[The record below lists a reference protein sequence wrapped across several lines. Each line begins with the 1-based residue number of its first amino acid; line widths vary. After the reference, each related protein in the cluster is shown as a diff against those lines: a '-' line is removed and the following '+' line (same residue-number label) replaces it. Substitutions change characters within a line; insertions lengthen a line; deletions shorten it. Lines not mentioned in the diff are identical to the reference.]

1 MENIFQLLCSRVHK
15 IVIFGTKS
23 IIFKTYSMTNTSFK
37 DLNNK
42 VCAITGGG
50 GVIGKALA
58 IGLGDVGVKTALLD
72 LNKEM
77 ADKVAAEVSAQTGSK
92 SIGVAA
98 NVLDKSSLEKAKEEV
113 NSKMGKINMLIN
125 GAGGNSPKA
134 TSAAEVMTE
143 DLKSDLGKTF
153 FGLDISGFEF
163 VFNLNFMGTILPTM
177 ILSKDML
184 DGGGV
189 VLNVSSM
196 SAFRPLTKVP
206 AYSAAKASI
215 NSITEWLSVH
225 LAPVGIRVNAIAPG
239 FFLTNQNRFL
249 LTDEK
254 TGDLTARGEK
264 IINNT
269 PMGRFGEVE
278 ELQGTVN
285 YLMSD
290 LSKFVTGI
298 VIPVDGGFNAFSG
311 V

>member
-1 MENIFQLLCSRVHK
+1 MSKQ
-15 IVIFGTKS
+15 
-23 IIFKTYSMTNTSFK
+23 SFE

-42 VCAITGGG
+42 VCVITGGG

-58 IGLGDVGVKTALLD
+58 LGLGSVGVKTALLD

-77 ADKVAAEVSAQTGSK
+77 ADQVAQHVNAETGSD
-92 SIGVAA
+92 SIAVET
-98 NVLDKSSLEKAKEEV
+98 NVLDKQSLENAKKEV
-113 NSKMGKINMLIN
+113 NDKLGKINLLIN

-134 TSAAEVMTE
+134 TSQAETMTE
-143 DLKSDLGKTF
+143 EMKTDLGKTF
-153 FGLDISGFEF
+153 FGLDITGFEF

-177 ILSKDML
+177 VLSQDML

-254 TGDLTARGEK
+254 TGELTPRGHK

-290 LSKFVTGI
+290 LSAFVTGI

>member
-1 MENIFQLLCSRVHK
+1 M
-15 IVIFGTKS
+15 TKL
-23 IIFKTYSMTNTSFK
+23 SFE

-42 VCAITGGG
+42 VCVITGGG
-50 GVIGKALA
+50 GVIGRALA
-58 IGLGDVGVKTALLD
+58 IGLGSVGVKTALLD

-77 ADKVAAEVSAQTGSK
+77 ADKVAAEVEAETGSK
-92 SIGVAA
+92 SIGVET
-98 NVLDKSSLEKAKEEV
+98 NVLDKGSLENAKKEV
-113 NSKMGKINMLIN
+113 NNKLGKINMLIN

-134 TSAAEVMTE
+134 TSAAETLTP
-143 DLKSDLGKTF
+143 DLKNDLEKTF
-153 FGLDISGFEF
+153 FGLDITGFEF

-177 ILSKDML
+177 VLSKDMI
-184 DGGGV
+184 DEGGV
-189 VLNVSSM
+189 ILNISSM
-196 SAFRPLTKVP
+196 SAFRTLTKIP

-254 TGDLTARGEK
+254 TGELTPRGHK
-264 IINNT
+264 IISNT

-290 LSKFVTGI
+290 LSKFVTGVVMPI
-298 VIPVDGGFNAFSG
+298 DGGFNAYSG

>member
-1 MENIFQLLCSRVHK
+1 MANI
-15 IVIFGTKS
+15 
-23 IIFKTYSMTNTSFK
+23 SFE
-37 DLNNK
+37 DLQNK
-42 VCAITGGG
+42 VCVITGGG

-58 IGLGDVGVKTALLD
+58 IGLGQSGVKTALLD
-72 LNKEM
+72 LNGEM
-77 ADKVAAEVSAQTGSK
+77 AEKVAGEVASITGSD
-92 SIGVAA
+92 SMGVEA
-98 NVLDKSSLEKAKEEV
+98 NVLERSSLEAAKKV
-113 NSKMGKINMLIN
+113 INEKLGSIDMLIN

-134 TSAAEVMTE
+134 TSSAEVMTE
-143 DLKSDLGKTF
+143 ELKSDLGKTF
-153 FGLDISGFEF
+153 YGLDMKGFEF

-177 ILSKDML
+177 VLSGDMI
-184 DGGGV
+184 DNGGV
-189 VLNVSSM
+189 VLNISSM

-254 TGDLTARGEK
+254 TGELTERGEK
-264 IINNT
+264 IIRNT
-269 PMGRFGEVE
+269 PMGRFGEVD

>member
-1 MENIFQLLCSRVHK
+1 MTK
-15 IVIFGTKS
+15 I
-23 IIFKTYSMTNTSFK
+23 SFE
-37 DLNNK
+37 DLSNK
-42 VCAITGGG
+42 VCVLTGGG

-58 IGLGDVGVKTALLD
+58 MGLGSVGVKTALLD

-77 ADKVAAEVSAQTGSK
+77 AEKVAAEVEAATGSK
-92 SIGVAA
+92 SIGVEA
-98 NVLDKSSLEKAKEEV
+98 NVLDKASLENAKQVV
-113 NSKMGKINMLIN
+113 NDQLGKIDMLIN

-134 TSAAEVMTE
+134 TSGAETMTP
-143 DLKSDLGKTF
+143 DLKNDLAKTF
-153 FGLDISGFEF
+153 YGLDIAGFEF

-177 ILSKDML
+177 VLTTDML
-184 DGGGV
+184 DNGGV

-196 SAFRPLTKVP
+196 SALRPLTKVP

-254 TGDLTARGEK
+254 TGDLTERGHK

-269 PMGRFGEVE
+269 PMGRFGDVD

-285 YLMSD
+285 FLMSD

-298 VIPVDGGFNAFSG
+298 IIPVDGGFNAFSG